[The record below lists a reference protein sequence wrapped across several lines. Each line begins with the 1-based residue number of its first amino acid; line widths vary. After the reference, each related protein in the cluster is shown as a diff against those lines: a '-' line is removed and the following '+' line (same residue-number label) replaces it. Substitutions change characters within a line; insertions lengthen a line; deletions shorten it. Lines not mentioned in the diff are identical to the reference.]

1 MGIGRKVTPAM
12 SSACAD
18 ADPVGSGTGAQRPS
32 ELVAGPIDS
41 GAAAVPSIARGNGV
55 GYRFNF
61 RDVFA
66 QQSFLL
72 EGLLLTLQLSFIAM
86 ALGLAVGV
94 TCAAVRVCGPRP
106 ARLAVAGYV
115 ETIRNTP
122 SWCSSFSSSSACRAS

>member
-1 MGIGRKVTPAM
+1 M
-12 SSACAD
+12 
-18 ADPVGSGTGAQRPS
+18 
-32 ELVAGPIDS
+32 
-41 GAAAVPSIARGNGV
+41 

-94 TCAAVRVCGPRP
+94 TCAAVRVYGPRP

-115 ETIRNTP
+115 EAIRNTP
-122 SWCSSFSSSSACRAS
+122 LLVQLFLVFFGLPSARHAARRRRRPRSSR